1 MNDYVVL
8 IPSYHRAE
16 RQSTLEL
23 ISGAYP
29 ASRIIIGTQCQKD
42 YQEYSERYSDLAKIV
57 YKEGDSVGH
66 NRNTLLEYC
75 CNKGIDKAVMLDDD
89 IRGFVF
95 ADKKEIRTAKDVRLL
110 IDYCMT
116 TATQRKAMVWG
127 TYPVANPFMMRQR
140 ASNSMLTGTCLGVMN
155 TRLRFDTSF
164 RVKEDYELSLRI
176 INHGGLSLRFNNL
189 APMAGHK
196 TKGGCEKDWQSDI
209 YIAYADM
216 LVARY
221 PTLVTYSHKPGEV
234 RMIKTK

>member
-1 MNDYVVL
+1 MDDYAVL
-8 IPSYHRAE
+8 IPSYHRGKK
-16 RQSTLEL
+16 QSTLEL

-29 ASRIIIGTQCQKD
+29 ASRIVIGTQCRED
-42 YQEYSERYSDLAKIV
+42 YQEYSDRYSDKATII

-75 CNKGIDKAVMLDDD
+75 CSKGITRAIMLDDD
-89 IRGFVF
+89 ITGF
-95 ADKKEIRTAKDVRLL
+95 KYYTKEVVRTGKNIKSLL
-110 IDYCMT
+110 DMCVN
-116 TATQRKAMVWG
+116 TAVMRKAMLWG
-127 TYPVANPFMMRQR
+127 TYPTDHPYMMKQR
-140 ASNSMLTGTCLGVMN
+140 ASNSMLTGTCLGIMN
-155 TRLRFDTSF
+155 TRLRFDASF

-176 INHGGLSLRFNNL
+176 INHGGLSLRYNHF
-189 APMAGHK
+189 APIARHK